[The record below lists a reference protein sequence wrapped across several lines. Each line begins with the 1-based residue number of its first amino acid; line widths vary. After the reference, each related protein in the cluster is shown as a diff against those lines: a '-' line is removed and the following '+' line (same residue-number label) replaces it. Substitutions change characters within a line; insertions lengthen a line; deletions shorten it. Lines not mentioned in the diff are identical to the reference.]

1 MHRPPSVRV
10 CSEQWSGRWLMPRE
24 YGGKTHV
31 YNTTPFSVI
40 LFHTKNTAYP
50 WNWSLFF
57 ILKYLLIPQGVDLTG
72 PKKRNARLRLYGFMM
87 ADFSEEQKIQVTAKI
102 VQDML
107 SYAVDY
113 LRSNNRYSLP
123 SNAFCNSLFR
133 TPPLSNPFFSSLH
146 LSFFPPLSQSS
157 HPVSSLNCLNLFF
170 HSNGSAGS
178 GAQTRFEEA
187 LRDAFLVLSSPL
199 LKVRPG

>member
-123 SNAFCNSLFR
+123 AAIFSLWL
-133 TPPLSNPFFSSLH
+133 LSYLLSSSLH
-146 LSFFPPLSQSS
+146 FSPSHLIPYLLFSTLSSQLAPSLLSQQWRCRIRRTVTIRRSFKGRVPSALLTSS
-157 HPVSSLNCLNLFF
+157 
-170 HSNGSAGS
+170 
-178 GAQTRFEEA
+178 
-187 LRDAFLVLSSPL
+187 
-199 LKVRPG
+199 

>member
-1 MHRPPSVRV
+1 
-10 CSEQWSGRWLMPRE
+10 MPRE
-24 YGGKTHV
+24 HGGKTHIN
-31 YNTTPFSVI
+31 NTLPFSSI
-40 LFHTKNTAYP
+40 IFHTKNSTYLCKLI
-50 WNWSLFF
+50 SFF
-57 ILKYLLIPQGVDLTG
+57 TYFGIPQGVDLTG

-113 LRSNNRYSLP
+113 LRSNNRYLLP
-123 SNAFCNSLFR
+123 AASFCYLLFL
-133 TPPLSNPFFSSLH
+133 TPPLSYPFFSFSHLSSLFSSPLVASSRIFSSQLFLLLYYLH
-146 LSFFPPLSQSS
+146 LSY
-157 HPVSSLNCLNLFF
+157 
-170 HSNGSAGS
+170 HSNGNAGS